1 MHLDNKSL
9 LLLSSPFIVASG
21 IWFFA
26 ADSLVEG
33 LHYFF
38 EPVQQQQ
45 APVLEEI
52 WEAYTFIIENKEQY
66 GSLLKK
72 IRTRHEN
79 QFWISERIYQPY
91 SPQAL
96 IAPTEIRED
105 LGLKLPP
112 MLLQFNEGNITAPAS
127 VTPTWSVQ
135 MVLPDQNI
143 AVINNQIYH
152 VGQSANGVKLLSVE
166 TSKIHIQ
173 TAKGSQWVKL
183 FH

>member
-9 LLLSSPFIVASG
+9 LLLSSPFILATG

-26 ADSLVEG
+26 ADSLVQR
-33 LHYFF
+33 LQYFF
-38 EPVQQQQ
+38 ESIQQQRSS
-45 APVLEEI
+45 VLDEKRES
-52 WEAYTFIIENKEQY
+52 YTFITGHHDEYE
-66 GSLLKK
+66 SLLKK
-72 IRTRHEN
+72 IRIRHEN
-79 QFWISERIYQPY
+79 RFWVSERLYQPY
-91 SPQAL
+91 LAQTTDANTQSQG
-96 IAPTEIRED
+96 D
-105 LGLKLPP
+105 LGLKAPP
-112 MLLQFNEGNITAPAS
+112 PLLQFGEGNITSQA
-127 VTPTWSVQ
+127 PTWSVQ

-152 VGQSANGVKLLSVE
+152 VGQSTNGVKLLSVE

>member
-9 LLLSSPFIVASG
+9 LFLVSPFVVASG
-21 IWFFA
+21 IWFFT

-38 EPVQQQQ
+38 EPAQQQKV
-45 APVLEEI
+45 PTLEEKK
-52 WEAYTFIIENKEQY
+52 ATYAFITQNKEHY

-72 IRTRHEN
+72 MQTRHDN
-79 QFWISERIYQPY
+79 RLWISERLYHPY
-91 SPQAL
+91 SPP
-96 IAPTEIRED
+96 IAITQPEVRKD
-105 LGLKLPP
+105 LELKLPP
-112 MLLQFNEGNITAPAS
+112 ALLRFGEGNITSPVSA
-127 VTPTWSVQ
+127 TPTWSVQ

-152 VGQSANGVKLLSVE
+152 VGQSSRGVKLLEVTS
-166 TSKIHIQ
+166 SKIHIQ